1 MKQFLTVLVI
11 LAIVVVGYLL
21 ITKSNKNNLQAPDAN
36 QAEDQTDIGGRER
49 FSSPSVNESGTYN
62 LDKKSSSV
70 RVSVGGSSPS
80 NMTIKSGALMVDKG
94 NVVGGDIM
102 LSAGDLKSV
111 TGFDTK
117 AYPEVKL
124 TVKAVVFE
132 QAKSTID
139 NLVFRVDT
147 ELTMNG
153 KTNPMS
159 FPAMFDYNP
168 GQYYISGVASPDW
181 KLWGI
186 TLPANEVMTLN
197 ITLNAVK

>member
-1 MKQFLTVLVI
+1 MKQTLTILVI
-11 LAIVVVGYLL
+11 LAVVVVGYLL
-21 ITKSNKNNLQAPDAN
+21 ISKSNKNNLQGPETG
-36 QAEDQTDIGGRER
+36 QTEDQTDIGGRER
-49 FSSPSVNESGTYN
+49 FSSPSVNESGTYT

-70 RVSVGGSSPS
+70 SLNTGNGSPS
-80 NMTIKSGALMVDKG
+80 TVTIKSGALMVDKG
-94 NVVGGDIM
+94 NVSGGDIM
-102 LSAGDLKSV
+102 LSASDLKDIS
-111 TGFDTK
+111 GLDTK

-124 TVKAVVFE
+124 AVKALVFD
-132 QAKSTID
+132 QAKSSID

-186 TLPANEVMTLN
+186 TLPANESMTVN
-197 ITLNAVK
+197 IILNAVK